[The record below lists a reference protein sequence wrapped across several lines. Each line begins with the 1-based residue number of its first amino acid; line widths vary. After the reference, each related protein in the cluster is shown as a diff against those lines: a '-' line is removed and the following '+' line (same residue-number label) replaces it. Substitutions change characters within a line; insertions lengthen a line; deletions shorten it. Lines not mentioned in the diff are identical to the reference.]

1 GLTSSLGGSDT
12 NCVIADAESIAGL
25 YNHGDHEFQRAQSA
39 AQESAVFADEVSG
52 SIPDPRGT
60 TTAQSPIIAG
70 SVNLGVDL
78 IPDDAALD
86 TAELD
91 DAYMAQLN
99 QQFVHSTIRGDEDFG
114 EVDEESHDN
123 TQDDQLESDDPEV
136 ISPPNTLPTQYPE
149 SSPESDAHHPRTD
162 SLNNTYVR
170 VVHIN
175 GVHHIPV
182 LRCGCNGE
190 TSIAGDLLAGGLVP
204 TSFKRFCTFFTTS
217 VLDDFQL
224 SNLECKTSA
233 YQYWNKLSWVGA
245 PGISPHDLDDFYRE
259 LRRLSRSWRWL
270 KKLVWSGYAHDC
282 RKDIDNPGPGELA
295 LFCSTCPQDGI
306 NLPDHWKDDQ
316 NK

>member
-12 NCVIADAESIAGL
+12 NCVIADAESIAKL
-25 YNHGDHEFQRAQSA
+25 YNHGDHEFQRAQLA

-52 SIPDPRGT
+52 SIPDPGGT
-60 TTAQSPIIAG
+60 TAARSPIIAG
-70 SVNLGVDL
+70 SVNSGVDL

-204 TSFKRFCTFFTTS
+204 TSFKRFRTFFTTS
-217 VLDDFQL
+217 VLDDFRL

-233 YQYWNKLSWVGA
+233 YQYWNKLSQVGA

-259 LRRLSRSWRWL
+259 LRQLSCSWHWL

-282 RKDIDNPGPGELA
+282 RKDIPGPGELA
-295 LFCSTCPQDGI
+295 LFCSTCPQDRM